1 MSEAFAKLEL
11 QVLKDHPSFMESYE
25 LIVKEMRRSGLLH
38 FLRSVAR
45 CYIYDGGSNPS
56 RSAAEAQYNAGY
68 HACLDDIMHFKD
80 LYLTESAQ
88 NRKPTMDFGGRRIAL
103 AKGDLLEG
111 DLKR

>member
-1 MSEAFAKLEL
+1 MLET
-11 QVLKDHPSFMESYE
+11 KPSRDN
-25 LIVKEMRRSGLLH
+25 I
-38 FLRSVAR
+38 
-45 CYIYDGGSNPS
+45 NPS
-56 RSAAEAQYNAGY
+56 WPDAMQSEVFF
-68 HACLDDIMHFKD
+68 ACIFDFIKKIMHFKD